1 MKNKR
6 VVYIL
11 SIISTLLF
19 LPFIAM
25 QFSNEVNWSL
35 VDFAV
40 MAFLLLSTGLLSEL
54 VFRKVTSTLKKSIIL
69 IAVIFSIFLIWIELA
84 VGIFGTPIAGS

>member
-19 LPFIAM
+19 IPFIAM

-35 VDFAV
+35 GDFAV

-54 VFRKVTSTLKKSIIL
+54 VFRKVSSSLKRSIIL
-69 IAVIFSIFLIWIELA
+69 IAVIFSFFVIWIELA
-84 VGIFGTPIAGS
+84 VGIFGTPVAGS